1 MQPFSTAGFRLH
13 AHVTAFK
20 DSRQR
25 GGLDRGH
32 SEVAQLIQVSQLGFR
47 QNVQRGKAVTIYSR
61 GNDCSQMARI
71 LADLR

>member
-1 MQPFSTAGFRLH
+1 MLQQAESKCSRFSTTGFRLH
-13 AHVTAFK
+13 AHIPAFK

-47 QNVQRGKAVTIYSR
+47 QNVQRGKS
-61 GNDCSQMARI
+61 GHNI
-71 LADLR
+71 LSW